1 MVDLPLRLLLEGDVA
16 VLLDAELVTRVER
29 VAVAQPL
36 LLQGHVLLQR
46 LVAQDLD
53 LVHQDLGLL
62 LHLSER
68 LRRRLDLVDV
78 LVAVGLDDV
87 VQLRELAE
95 LRARL
100 GVALREVHDDELLDL
115 ELLVHRLRAVH
126 RLRRLPRLD
135 LALLVELCDDL
146 ALVALLLRH
155 LDHLLLQTLHLVDDG
170 AHPLGL
176 LGLEP
181 LLLQEVVDE
190 DVDLAAHLLRRR
202 HLPLP
207 LLLQHDHLPA
217 RVLDL
222 ALHERHEGLRVHQ
235 LLLGALQ
242 ILERDRVVL
251 LPPVER
257 VLLALR
263 VRLHPLHLE
272 LDLHAL
278 RQGVRLCGG
287 EGTASEKCAKN
298 CQELR
303 RIAPTVSS
311 FANSMF
317 FRISSAT
324 RSFCSIDER
333 WRSTCGAARARGRG
347 RKGRRGR
354 RRAGGRGRA
363 GAHRHREA
371 HPLLLD
377 LLALLRLRGELG
389 VEEAELIDEFRRLRL
404 ETLRRHHHDV
414 RRLLVLLGLRL
425 HLHHLRVELHL
436 LRLDV
441 ALLLPQQLRPLGAL
455 VALLRQLRE
464 VRLVLAELGARLVDR
479 RLERVD
485 LRLQLGRLPPLR
497 RLHVGGEL
505 GLRRRQLVH
514 LLLQQQLALLAH
526 RQLALALGHLGAQRR
541 DRLVVL
547 LRARRRLLELR
558 ALGAEVGVQL
568 LRLLEQ
574 VLLVLV
580 RLEHHLVQL
589 RVLALVQLRLRHREL
604 PRRRELVERR
614 ERRRVRDVGDVR
626 REAVVG
632 GAGGRHGRGAERSR
646 SSSSR
651 SWQRQPRVGGRRSH
665 FLQLSSIGVLRSR
678 QSHALFALLRLRAA
692 RRRAADVRQPP
703 DDAQPQ
709 RRRAGHHVPP
719 ALGQRRGGAVVRVHV
734 RVRHGGVRGAGAG
747 VHHAVR
753 RRPPATARNFAQRRA
768 PPPPL
773 RRRCRHSAAAL
784 QFPIQPTAPHS
795 SLLTARVRRSARAAS
810 TSRRR

>member
-1 MVDLPLRLLLEGDVA
+1 MA
-16 VLLDAELVTRVER
+16 
-29 VAVAQPL
+29 
-36 LLQGHVLLQR
+36 
-46 LVAQDLD
+46 
-53 LVHQDLGLL
+53 
-62 LHLSER
+62 LHL
-68 LRRRLDLVDV
+68 RR
-78 LVAVGLDDV
+78 
-87 VQLRELAE
+87 
-95 LRARL
+95 
-100 GVALREVHDDELLDL
+100 
-115 ELLVHRLRAVH
+115 
-126 RLRRLPRLD
+126 
-135 LALLVELCDDL
+135 
-146 ALVALLLRH
+146 
-155 LDHLLLQTLHLVDDG
+155 
-170 AHPLGL
+170 
-176 LGLEP
+176 
-181 LLLQEVVDE
+181 
-190 DVDLAAHLLRRR
+190 
-202 HLPLP
+202 
-207 LLLQHDHLPA
+207 
-217 RVLDL
+217 
-222 ALHERHEGLRVHQ
+222 
-235 LLLGALQ
+235 
-242 ILERDRVVL
+242 
-251 LPPVER
+251 
-257 VLLALR
+257 
-263 VRLHPLHLE
+263 
-272 LDLHAL
+272 
-278 RQGVRLCGG
+278 
-287 EGTASEKCAKN
+287 
-298 CQELR
+298 
-303 RIAPTVSS
+303 
-311 FANSMF
+311 
-317 FRISSAT
+317 
-324 RSFCSIDER
+324 
-333 WRSTCGAARARGRG
+333 GAARVVVE

-354 RRAGGRGRA
+354 AAAGGRGRA
-363 GAHRHREA
+363 EAHRHREA

-404 ETLRRHHHDV
+404 EALRRHHHDV

-614 ERRRVRDVGDVR
+614 ERRRVRDVRDVR

-651 SWQRQPRVGGRRSH
+651 GGNGNLASARARRSH
-665 FLQLSSIGVLRSR
+665 FLQLQLN
-678 QSHALFALLRLRAA
+678 
-692 RRRAADVRQPP
+692 
-703 DDAQPQ
+703 
-709 RRRAGHHVPP
+709 
-719 ALGQRRGGAVVRVHV
+719 
-734 RVRHGGVRGAGAG
+734 
-747 VHHAVR
+747 
-753 RRPPATARNFAQRRA
+753 RRPPLSTITCSLRCLTALCC
-768 PPPPL
+768 PL
-773 RRRCRHSAAAL
+773 RRRGRPPAA
-784 QFPIQPTAPHS
+784 
-795 SLLTARVRRSARAAS
+795 R
-810 TSRRR
+810 